1 MRLKKVGILLL
12 VLVMSLS
19 MVLAGCGDDGKDA
32 GPNNASG
39 GDKVVKIG
47 LIQPLTGSIAYGGQS
62 CANGSILAVE
72 EINAAGGIDVNGEK
86 YKIELVVEDD
96 KGVPKEA
103 AAAATK
109 LISKDNVP
117 IIVGTFTSSST
128 FAAAEIANREGIP
141 IISPLSSATNL
152 TTSGFEYFF
161 RGRVTTRNNVE
172 LGAKT
177 FAAIGPFKK
186 IAMLAIND
194 DWGKGDLA
202 DYPANWEKIGVEVT
216 AKETFDQGQTDFYP
230 AIQKMLGT
238 KPDALFI
245 TASTEPAAMI
255 FKQIRELD
263 PNIAVLTSGGID
275 PAKCAELAGTAIER
289 LWFWSVDPPFTDEIV
304 AWDKKYEARF
314 NMTTMSN
321 ARSGYDV
328 IQIVANAIAD
338 AGAIEPKAIRDALSK
353 QTYDGLQGYYNFD
366 ETGESFLKMFYG
378 YFPEG
383 GNGSFEIFTAEEAL
397 VKAEQLRK

>member
-1 MRLKKVGILLL
+1 MRLKKSGILLL
-12 VLVMSLS
+12 VLVLSLS
-19 MVLAGCGDDGKDA
+19 MVLAGCGGGGDA
-32 GPNNASG
+32 GGNAG
-39 GDKVVKIG
+39 GGGEKVVKVG
-47 LIQPLTGSIAYGGQS
+47 LIQPLTGPIAYGGQS
-62 CANGSILAVE
+62 CANGSIMAVD
-72 EINAAGGIDVNGEK
+72 EINAAGGIDVGGEK
-86 YKIELVVEDD
+86 YKVELVIEDD

-109 LISKDNVP
+109 LISRDNVP

-128 FAAAEIANREGIP
+128 FAAAEIANREGVP

-161 RGRVTTRNNVE
+161 RGRVTTRNNVA
-172 LGAKT
+172 LGAQT
-177 FAAIGPFKK
+177 FADIGPYKK

-194 DWGKGDLA
+194 DWGKGDLT
-202 DYPANWEKIGVEVT
+202 DYPAEWEKIGVEVT

-263 PNIAVLTSGGID
+263 SEIPIITSGGID
-275 PAKCAELAGTAIER
+275 PAKCAELAGSSIEG
-289 LWFWSVDPPFTDEIV
+289 LWFWSVDPPFTDDIV
-304 AWDKKYEARF
+304 SWDKKYEEKF

-328 IQIVANAIAD
+328 MYIVANAISD
-338 AGAIEPKAIRDALSK
+338 AGSIESKAIRDALIK
-353 QTYDGLQGYYNFD
+353 QDYNGLQGHYYFD
-366 ETGESFLKMFYG
+366 ETGESFLTMFYG
-378 YFPEG
+378 YFPVG
-383 GNGSFEIFTAEEAL
+383 GNGTYEIFTAEEAL
-397 VKAEQLRK
+397 VKAEELRN